1 MIDWTELI
9 PEAEWK
15 LYRPVL
21 QQAQERG
28 LQFAVGGGMAFSGL
42 SGRLRN
48 TKDLD
53 LFVPP
58 AQRELAADIVRSCG
72 YTDYYALE
80 PYDRGWIY
88 RGYKAPVILDIIWQM
103 ANYRAAVDEQWVTRG
118 PLVDV
123 YGMKLRLLPPE
134 ELVWAKMYVVQRG
147 RCDWPDLMSV
157 LHARAS
163 SMDWEHLMRRVG
175 TDLALLASVVQL
187 FAWLQPDGA
196 RQVPA
201 DVRQRLG
208 VLALQPAED
217 HNRVNLLDS
226 RPWFGPTN

>member
-9 PEAEWK
+9 PEAEWQ
-15 LYRPVL
+15 LYKPVL

-28 LQFAVGGGMAFSGL
+28 LQFAIGGGLAFSGL

-48 TKDLD
+48 TKDMD
-53 LFVPP
+53 LFVAPE
-58 AQRELAADIVRSCG
+58 QKELAIDVVRSCQFS
-72 YTDYYALE
+72 DYYAIE
-80 PYDRGWIY
+80 PYDRGWIF
-88 RGYKAPVILDIIWQM
+88 RGYNAPVIMDIIWQM
-103 ANYRAAVDEQWVTRG
+103 ANYRASVDEDWVTRG

-123 YGMKLRLLPPE
+123 YGMKLRLIPPE

-157 LHARAS
+157 LQARAAT
-163 SMDWEHLMRRVG
+163 MDWEHLMRRVG
-175 TDLALLASVVQL
+175 VDLALLASVIQL

-196 RQVPA
+196 AQVPHE
-201 DVRQRLG
+201 VRERLG
-208 VLALQPAED
+208 VLRPQPAE

-226 RPWFGPTN
+226 RPWFGPTK